1 MNNTCSGQSGVQCEY
16 IPMPPF
22 GQEHFMVGKLSM
34 EIFGDVVHVFWV
46 SCLPEILLGTNV
58 HIQMNRNGRNPINSN
73 KL

>member
-1 MNNTCSGQSGVQCEY
+1 MNNTCSDQSGVHCQY

-34 EIFGDVVHVFWV
+34 EIFGYVIHVFGV
-46 SCLPEILLGTNV
+46 SCLPEILLGTDVN
-58 HIQMNRNGRNPINSN
+58 IQMNRNRRNHINSN